1 MAYDTKI
8 LKTKAIEAIE
18 KNKLIFVE
26 DVCAYIG
33 ISKPTFYDRFKV
45 DSNDFNELSDL
56 LEKNKISLKVAIR
69 KKWFDSDRDTGLMAL
84 YKLCSTPEEH
94 KKLQQNYQEV
104 TGKDGGAIE
113 VKRNPFERMREI
125 NGINDKTETSS

>member
-1 MAYDTKI
+1 MPYNTAI
-8 LKTKAIEAIE
+8 LKQKAIEAIE

-33 ISKPTFYDRFKV
+33 ISKPCFYDHFKV
-45 DSNDFNELSDL
+45 DSNDFNELSEI
-56 LEKNKISLKVAIR
+56 LEKNKIQLKTAIR

-94 KKLQQNYQEV
+94 KKLQQNYVDLSAETKQ
-104 TGKDGGAIE
+104 TIE
-113 VKRNPFERMREI
+113 FVNVSKQFP
-125 NGINDKTETSS
+125 DSL